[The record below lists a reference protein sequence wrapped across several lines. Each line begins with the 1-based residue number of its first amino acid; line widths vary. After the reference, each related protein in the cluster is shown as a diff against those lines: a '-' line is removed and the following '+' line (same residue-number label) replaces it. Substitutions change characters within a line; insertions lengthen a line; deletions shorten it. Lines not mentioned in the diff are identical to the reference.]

1 VQRINQALVQV
12 QQSGRLALRWQWRA
26 ASALSAGAG
35 GDADHIARFLSLAL
49 PLDLQGQWS
58 ALCTHQIAAWRAP
71 ISRTGSRLMPTMTA
85 TMPKF
90 SRQARVRTFDGT
102 TLPIEHGDALA
113 TFARRRRRIHRVH
126 FFGAVSVWR
135 DRAGAAHCTLYTDKL
150 DHLPDIGQHGAHPFL
165 TTPPRDHVRHA
176 IHRSKAARSK
186 LARPPALLITRSA
199 AMAMQLRWRLMPSRS
214 LVSATFVQLACNH
227 SHHDPRW
234 LATR

>member
-1 VQRINQALVQV
+1 MAPRCRSSMGTLLL
-12 QQSGRLALRWQWRA
+12 RLRA
-26 ASALSAGAG
+26 AAVKYIEFIFL
-35 GDADHIARFLSLAL
+35 ARY
-49 PLDLQGQWS
+49 
-58 ALCTHQIAAWRAP
+58 P
-71 ISRTGSRLMPTMTA
+71 I
-85 TMPKF
+85 
-90 SRQARVRTFDGT
+90 
-102 TLPIEHGDALA
+102 
-113 TFARRRRRIHRVH
+113 
-126 FFGAVSVWR
+126 WR